1 MGNGIPEN
9 TPQPAEQPASERLD
23 SWKEIAAY
31 LKREVRTV
39 RRWEKTEKL
48 PVHRHLHKKRGTVYA
63 YKPEL
68 DRWWNNGRARLE
80 QQEQMLAAARPR
92 RRWIWAMGLVALPAA
107 LALLLALNLGGLR
120 DRLLGR
126 PLPGEIT
133 SIAVLPL
140 DNLSGDPEQ
149 EFFTD
154 GMTEALLTEL
164 GKIGAL
170 RVISRQSVM
179 QYKDSEKPLP
189 EIARE
194 LNVDA
199 AIEGSAVR
207 EGDRVR
213 ITIQLIQASP
223 EQHLWAESYERD
235 FTSALAL
242 QGEMARAIARQVR
255 ATVTPEEETR
265 LASARLVDAGAY
277 EAYLKGRYIF
287 WNEEH
292 REESIRFFEEA
303 IERDPAYAA
312 AYSALAQSYAATGLD
327 RVAPAEEA
335 FEKARVT
342 AHKALELDDRLA
354 TAHTSLGYV
363 KLWWDWDWPGAES
376 AFKQGVE
383 YEPDNVEALF
393 GYMFYLLNAR
403 RFEEAIAVGENLL
416 ALDPFT
422 PDHNIWL
429 GAAYNGAGQHGRAAT
444 HYERIVKEANQTPN
458 IPAGIWNLLLASAY
472 ARNSEYEKALAEMEK
487 IASSPLA
494 NSRPFIAG
502 LGWIYAVAGK
512 REEAIEQ
519 LEKLKRLPGEEWEH
533 GMAVAR
539 IYTALGQPDEA
550 FEWLGRAYEKHYL
563 WLVRLDA
570 MVEFA
575 PLRGDPRYEELAR
588 KIGFPRYA
596 ERRDLESQKGN

>member
-149 EFFTD
+149 EYFTD

-327 RVAPAEEA
+327 RVLP
-335 FEKARVT
+335 RR
-342 AHKALELDDRLA
+342 RL
-354 TAHTSLGYV
+354 
-363 KLWWDWDWPGAES
+363 
-376 AFKQGVE
+376 
-383 YEPDNVEALF
+383 
-393 GYMFYLLNAR
+393 R
-403 RFEEAIAVGENLL
+403 
-416 ALDPFT
+416 
-422 PDHNIWL
+422 
-429 GAAYNGAGQHGRAAT
+429 
-444 HYERIVKEANQTPN
+444 
-458 IPAGIWNLLLASAY
+458 
-472 ARNSEYEKALAEMEK
+472 
-487 IASSPLA
+487 
-494 NSRPFIAG
+494 
-502 LGWIYAVAGK
+502 K
-512 REEAIEQ
+512 R
-519 LEKLKRLPGEEWEH
+519 G
-533 GMAVAR
+533 
-539 IYTALGQPDEA
+539 
-550 FEWLGRAYEKHYL
+550 
-563 WLVRLDA
+563 
-570 MVEFA
+570 
-575 PLRGDPRYEELAR
+575 
-588 KIGFPRYA
+588 
-596 ERRDLESQKGN
+596 

>member
-1 MGNGIPEN
+1 
-9 TPQPAEQPASERLD
+9 
-23 SWKEIAAY
+23 
-31 LKREVRTV
+31 
-39 RRWEKTEKL
+39 
-48 PVHRHLHKKRGTVYA
+48 
-63 YKPEL
+63 
-68 DRWWNNGRARLE
+68 
-80 QQEQMLAAARPR
+80 
-92 RRWIWAMGLVALPAA
+92 
-107 LALLLALNLGGLR
+107 
-120 DRLLGR
+120 
-126 PLPGEIT
+126 
-133 SIAVLPL
+133 
-140 DNLSGDPEQ
+140 
-149 EFFTD
+149 
-154 GMTEALLTEL
+154 
-164 GKIGAL
+164 
-170 RVISRQSVM
+170 
-179 QYKDSEKPLP
+179 
-189 EIARE
+189 
-194 LNVDA
+194 
-199 AIEGSAVR
+199 
-207 EGDRVR
+207 
-213 ITIQLIQASP
+213 
-223 EQHLWAESYERD
+223 
-235 FTSALAL
+235 
-242 QGEMARAIARQVR
+242 
-255 ATVTPEEETR
+255 
-265 LASARLVDAGAY
+265 
-277 EAYLKGRYIF
+277 
-287 WNEEH
+287 
-292 REESIRFFEEA
+292 
-303 IERDPAYAA
+303 
-312 AYSALAQSYAATGLD
+312 
-327 RVAPAEEA
+327 
-335 FEKARVT
+335 VT

-596 ERRDLESQKGN
+596 ERRGHLSLVCGKTHHPVALTHLDTEGRNRRSA